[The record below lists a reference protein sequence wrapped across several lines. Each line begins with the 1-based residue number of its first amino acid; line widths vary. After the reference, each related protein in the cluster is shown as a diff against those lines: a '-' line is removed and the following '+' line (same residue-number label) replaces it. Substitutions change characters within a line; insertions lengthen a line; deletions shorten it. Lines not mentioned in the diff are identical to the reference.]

1 MAHVPYRNSKLT
13 RMLQSSLGGNSCTV
27 MIACV
32 SPADSNFDESWNT
45 LRYAS
50 RARNIKNTP
59 IVNTDP
65 QAAELLRL
73 RTMIAALQT
82 QVLSGGGGGLAA
94 VVDQAASPS
103 LAAMATMQ
111 KMKKQVIALQIEN
124 KELVTQLS
132 MVERQRKQYSDKLT
146 AMEAYGSE
154 GKKKN
159 QSDMAHVVASQVEMI
174 AELRAKV
181 DRLES
186 EGAAMEVTLNMPSV
200 DELMVEL
207 DKFET
212 TNGSSTDT
220 KKQKTKS
227 NGNKSNHN
235 QRPTVDMI
243 DMISMEEIE
252 EAMLMQKEVEY
263 DENEHS
269 VRQEMLDVRVTNL
282 DQVVVQKE
290 KLLFQIQQS
299 DAKLI
304 AAKTQVTSLQSHIES
319 LSLERKQMMRDIK
332 DVTKIKKIKQTSIRL
347 KQGNSSFLTFNGN
360 RMCYQLCMADC
371 IEILTYFFFIS
382 V

>member
-1 MAHVPYRNSKLT
+1 MPHVPYRNSKLT

-299 DAKLI
+299 DAKLM
-304 AAKTQVTSLQSHIES
+304 AAKTQVT
-319 LSLERKQMMRDIK
+319 R
-332 DVTKIKKIKQTSIRL
+332 
-347 KQGNSSFLTFNGN
+347 
-360 RMCYQLCMADC
+360 
-371 IEILTYFFFIS
+371 
-382 V
+382 